1 MPESKRLYCATDKEI
16 FDVLMSSKQRI
27 TESVMLE
34 LAKDRGVF
42 YSAKDS
48 REILADSLSL
58 LPHDYHDLV
67 FILDQR
73 EHSGR
78 AEKLTS
84 VVLDTPLTVNDIKDI
99 ANEYKVLPAA

>member
-67 FILDQR
+67 FIGSNQDFLRSMRAAR
-73 EHSGR
+73 EDV
-78 AEKLTS
+78 AW
-84 VVLDTPLTVNDIKDI
+84 VII
-99 ANEYKVLPAA
+99 